1 MGLLKE
7 MGTDL
12 VSLANNHIYDYGE
25 EAMLDTIKYL
35 EADDLVY
42 VGGGRNKEEDR
53 KSVV

>member
-35 EADDLVY
+35 EADDPATVTLATSF
-42 VGGGRNKEEDR
+42 DR
-53 KSVV
+53 PSRI